1 MKKLFNLHSKYQPAG
16 SQPQAIDE
24 LVNGLS
30 ENHKQQVLLGVTG
43 SGKTFSIANVIA
55 RLKIPTLVI
64 SHNKTLAAQ
73 LTQEFRDFFPES
85 AVGYF
90 VSYYDYYQPEAY
102 LPNSD
107 TYIEKEATI
116 NEEIDRLRN
125 YATEAILSQEDVIVV
140 SSVSCI
146 YGLGSPEF
154 YQKSK
159 IDVFI
164 GQKKDRL
171 EFMRE
176 LVNIQFVRNDAELVK
191 GSFRSRSS
199 ALEIVPASEDKII
212 KIVFSN
218 DEINDIQIVD
228 KLNRSIIE
236 KRQSF
241 IIFPAKHYLIPENL
255 MSKALLQIELDL
267 EKRLSEFRAQGKII
281 EAERLSRKTRYDL
294 EMIRSVGYCNGI
306 ENYSRYFYDLPE
318 GNPPFTLIDYF
329 RERWGDDFLVVID
342 ESHVTVPQIGGM
354 YAGDR
359 SRKNNLIDYGF
370 RLPSALD
377 NRPLKFDEFEN
388 SIKNVIYVSA
398 TPAQYELQKSN
409 GRVVEQIVRPTGLID
424 PKVEIRPTQGQV
436 KDLISEAAKTVS
448 AGERILVTTL
458 TKKMA
463 EDLTGYLKEKNIK
476 VKYLHSDI
484 ETIERIRLISALR
497 SGEFDVLIGVNLLR
511 EGLDMPEV
519 SLVVI
524 LDADKEGF
532 LRSETSL
539 VQTIGRAAR
548 NVNGRVILYADRE
561 TRSMSRALE
570 ETKRRREIQLKYNKD
585 HNITPK
591 TIEKKISSIASD
603 LDVVA
608 LDNVEQE
615 LSEKD
620 IRSFISDREEEMKQA
635 AKELRFEEATII
647 RDQLSALKKA
657 GKFFKK
663 TR

>member
-16 SQPQAIDE
+16 SQPQAIDK
-24 LVNGLS
+24 LVNGLLA
-30 ENHKQQVLLGVTG
+30 NHKQQVLLGVTG

-64 SHNKTLAAQ
+64 AHNKTLAAQ
-73 LTQEFRDFFPES
+73 LTQEFRNFFPES

-125 YATEAILSQEDVIVV
+125 YATEAILSRDDVIVV

-154 YQKSK
+154 YQKST
-159 IDVFI
+159 IDVFV

-171 EFMRE
+171 ELMRE
-176 LVNIQFVRNDAELVK
+176 LVDIQFVRNDAEPVK

-199 ALEIVPASEDKII
+199 ALEIVPASEDKVI
-212 KIVFSN
+212 KIVFS
-218 DEINDIQIVD
+218 DGEISDIQIID
-228 KLNRSIIE
+228 KLNRSIVE
-236 KRQSF
+236 RKQRF
-241 IIFPAKHYLIPENL
+241 VIFPAKHYLMPENL
-255 MSKALLQIELDL
+255 MKKALLQIESDL
-267 EKRLSEFRAQGKII
+267 EKRLAEFRSQGKII

-318 GNPPFTLIDYF
+318 GSPPFTLIDYF
-329 RERWGDDFLVVID
+329 KERWGDNFLVVVD

-370 RLPSALD
+370 RLPSARD
-377 NRPLKFDEFEN
+377 NRPLKFNEFEN
-388 SIKNVIYVSA
+388 TVKNVIYVSA

-409 GRVVEQIVRPTGLID
+409 GRVIEQIVRPTGLID
-424 PKVEIRPTQGQV
+424 PQVEIRPTQGQV
-436 KDLISEAAKTVS
+436 DDLISEVGKTVA
-448 AGERILVTTL
+448 AGERVLVTTL

-476 VKYLHSDI
+476 VKYLHSDV

-561 TRSMSRALE
+561 TQSMGRALE
-570 ETKRRREIQLKYNKD
+570 ETKRRREIQLQYNKD

-591 TIEKKISSIASD
+591 TIEKQIASIASD
-603 LDVVA
+603 LDVIA
-608 LDNVEQE
+608 LDDVEKKM
-615 LSEKD
+615 SEKD
-620 IRSFISDREEEMKQA
+620 LKVLITDKEKEMKQA
-635 AKELRFEEATII
+635 AQELRFEEAAII
-647 RDQLSALKKA
+647 RDQLAALKKA
-657 GKFFKK
+657 GKFFQK

>member
-620 IRSFISDREEEMKQA
+620 IRSFISDKEEEMKQA

>member
-1 MKKLFNLHSKYQPAG
+1 MKTLFSLHSKYQPAG
-16 SQPQAIDE
+16 SQPQAIDK
-24 LVNGLS
+24 LVDGLAT
-30 ENHKQQVLLGVTG
+30 NHKQQVLLGVTG
-43 SGKTFSIANVIA
+43 SGKTFSIANVVS

-64 SHNKTLAAQ
+64 AHNKTLAAQ

-125 YATEAILSQEDVIVV
+125 FATEAILSRDDVIVV

-154 YQKSK
+154 YKKST
-159 IDVFI
+159 IDISV
-164 GQKKDRL
+164 GQKRDRL
-171 EFMRE
+171 ELMRE
-176 LVNIQFVRNDAELVK
+176 LINIQFVRNDAEPAK
-191 GSFRSRSS
+191 GSFRARASS
-199 ALEIVPASEDKII
+199 LEVVPAGEDKVI
-212 KIVFSN
+212 KIIFAD
-218 DEINDIQIVD
+218 DEIGDIQIID

-236 KRQSF
+236 KKQRYV
-241 IIFPAKHYLIPENL
+241 IFPAKHYLVPENL
-255 MSKALLQIELDL
+255 MQKALSQIESDL
-267 EKRLSEFRAQGKII
+267 EKRLAEFRAQGKII

-318 GNPPFTLIDYF
+318 GSPPFTLIDYF
-329 RERWGDDFLVVID
+329 RERWGNDFLIVID

-370 RLPSALD
+370 RLPSARD
-377 NRPLKFDEFEN
+377 NRPLKFEEFEKN
-388 SIKNVIYVSA
+388 AQNVIYVSA
-398 TPAQYELQKSN
+398 TPAQYELQKSQ
-409 GRVVEQIVRPTGLID
+409 GRIIEQIVRPTGLVD
-424 PKVEIRPTQGQV
+424 PEVEIRPTQGQIENLMIEV
-436 KDLISEAAKTVS
+436 EKTVQ
-448 AGERILVTTL
+448 AGERVLVTTL

-463 EDLTGYLKEKNIK
+463 EDLTGYLKEKNVK
-476 VKYLHSDI
+476 VKYLHSGV

-548 NVNGRVILYADRE
+548 NVNGRVILYADNE
-561 TRSMSRALE
+561 TNSMKRAIG
-570 ETKRRREIQLKYNKD
+570 ETKRRREIQIKYNED

-591 TIEKKISSIASD
+591 TIDKQISSIASD
-603 LDVVA
+603 LDIVA
-608 LDNVEQE
+608 LDDVEQKM
-615 LSEKD
+615 SEKD
-620 IRSFISDREEEMKQA
+620 LKTLISDKEKEMKQA
-635 AKELRFEEATII
+635 AQELRFEEAAII
-647 RDQLSALKKA
+647 RDQLAALKKA
-657 GKFFKK
+657 GKFFQ
-663 TR
+663 RVR

>member
-16 SQPQAIDE
+16 SQPQAINE
-24 LVNGLS
+24 LVNGLL

-125 YATEAILSQEDVIVV
+125 YTTESILSREDVIVV

-154 YQKSK
+154 YQKST
-159 IDVFI
+159 IDIFV
-164 GQKKDRL
+164 GQKKGRL
-171 EFMRE
+171 ELMRE
-176 LVNIQFVRNDAELVK
+176 LVDIQFVRNDTELTK

-199 ALEIVPASEDKII
+199 VLEIIPASEDKVI
-212 KIVFSN
+212 KIIFLN
-218 DEINDIQIVD
+218 DGISDIQIID

-236 KRQSF
+236 KKQRLV
-241 IIFPAKHYLIPENL
+241 IFPAKHYLIPENL
-255 MSKALLQIELDL
+255 MSKALSQIELDL
-267 EKRLSEFRAQGKII
+267 EKRLAEFRDQGKII

>member
-620 IRSFISDREEEMKQA
+620 IRSFISDKEEEMKQA
-635 AKELRFEEATII
+635 AKELRFEEAAII